1 MDENLHRIFNL
12 DPQLL
17 QDAIILAV
25 NIFILFLL
33 GSYLLFN
40 PIRDLLKKRQDKVE
54 ADIEDAKKSK
64 EEAEALK
71 AQYDEQ
77 LKNADKAADQIL
89 ADARKKA
96 LAREEEMISEAK
108 AEADRILVRANS
120 EIELEKKKAAD
131 DMKKEMIAV
140 ATMMAGKVVSAS
152 IDTDIQ
158 ESLVDETLNEMG
170 DKTWQN

>member
-1 MDENLHRIFNL
+1 MQRIFNL

-40 PIRDLLKKRQDKVE
+40 PVRNLLKKRQDNVAAEIE
-54 ADIEDAKKSK
+54 AARKSK
-64 EEAEALK
+64 EEADALK
-71 AQYDEQ
+71 AQYDEK
-77 LKNADKAADQIL
+77 LKNADTAADQIL

-96 LAREEEMISEAK
+96 LQKEAEVISEAK
-108 AEADRILVRANS
+108 EEAGRIIKRADN
-120 EIELEKKKAAD
+120 EIELEKK
-131 DMKKEMIAV
+131 MIAV

-170 DKTWQN
+170 DNTWRN

>member
-40 PIRDLLKKRQDKVE
+40 PVRNLLQKRQEKVE
-54 ADIEDAKKSK
+54 ADIEDAKKNK
-64 EEAEALK
+64 EEAEVLK

-96 LAREEEMISEAK
+96 LAREEEMTSCMRLKCWKKPVDTMSTSHRRAVM
-108 AEADRILVRANS
+108 DLVRNM
-120 EIELEKKKAAD
+120 E
-131 DMKKEMIAV
+131 
-140 ATMMAGKVVSAS
+140 
-152 IDTDIQ
+152 
-158 ESLVDETLNEMG
+158 
-170 DKTWQN
+170 